1 MRVEYPHLRPYARYS
16 EYALRSSDA
25 PPLQAS
31 KAPPSLGSLG
41 STLSTLRADTGVEDV
56 GAKAADPRR
65 RRVPRLGADHQA
77 ARRRYAAAIGWFG
90 SASFAGPVPLVV
102 PSCVFACLRR
112 AARAGARR
120 SGRVALA
127 AHSAPLRV
135 LAVSGT
141 ASSKEEGPA
150 GTGPIIQRCSA
161 VGPAGPTA
169 QAGWP
174 GPLRAAVCHRRES
187 NARQAEAPA
196 PSTVLGIAWA
206 LPNEATGRE

>member
-1 MRVEYPHLRPYARYS
+1 MLWHREIMATVHVTVPRRY
-16 EYALRSSDA
+16 
-25 PPLQAS
+25 
-31 KAPPSLGSLG
+31 
-41 STLSTLRADTGVEDV
+41 
-56 GAKAADPRR
+56 RR
-65 RRVPRLGADHQA
+65 RR
-77 ARRRYAAAIGWFG
+77 RRRESSRSSPPSSPSTRRGPSSRATTVRCGLPTVRIGI
-90 SASFAGPVPLVV
+90 PLV
-102 PSCVFACLRR
+102 PFCAFACLRR

-150 GTGPIIQRCSA
+150 GTGPIIQRGSA

-196 PSTVLGIAWA
+196 PSTVLGGIAWV
-206 LPNEATGRE
+206 LGPDLRVLILLEYPGVSPTGSPW